1 MIIPSHELSL
11 VCNSPMFWSP
21 VPFAVCAPWPYV
33 SSAPIN
39 QCDVYR
45 RSSARLFTLNRL
57 EEIAARIAPI
67 GQRVGDV
74 YRAGSL
80 LIALDYTFCPE
91 FGLPLSPGMWVYESG
106 MYGADLTALF
116 AQVHSVSYSDAAAAI
131 SDAFDDGRGES
142 EQIRKLP
149 RWEQDLHPLHDQA
162 FDGLM
167 SAGAHPADACVF
179 RNPAGHRIA
188 TVTRVRTISGEIGEI
203 WNCLW
208 RRCGSYR
215 STWAEIF
222 PSKAFFLNADLMRK
236 FPGNPVHVCLDPFDA
251 RDRTGPSSPWIFTAL
266 PSGPKS
272 LMEADLRQ
280 LSGRDVRIDL
290 DCHGVEVLWRI
301 DATLMSA
308 GARSTAY
315 TIPTRNG
322 LYLSVND
329 AVTQAEAAGYV
340 IKGRRSAGAC
350 ERDIVISKPGEPIPG
365 SEIQR
370 KMLLSPWLKEGYLA
384 WIYAPEKTGKSWL
397 ASAIAQVVAS
407 GQGSVGKWVP
417 AQKTGVLLVDG
428 EMLPDELEETVR
440 LVSAGVG
447 PNKIAPAFEVLCAKA
462 QPSGVIDIE
471 TDEWQRQIE
480 KRLAGK
486 GLLILDNA
494 QSLMGNG
501 GLRLGDVQDWLRR
514 ICQRGV
520 AVIVMDHTNADGEL
534 QGSII
539 KRRIANV
546 LISMKCDDD
555 VAKANGIAEITYEG
569 GRRLHGVEAQPFVL
583 RRVHR
588 EAAVAFEILGAAD
601 VTAVEVDIPGRLQKM
616 ATVKYARDELGLSFR
631 QIDGEFGIPAS
642 TASDLLKAFRELKG
656 EDLKLFSAAMARL
669 EKGVVGE
676 SDEE

>member
-1 MIIPSHELSL
+1 MNISSHALSP
-11 VCNSPMFWSP
+11 VHTSPIFWP
-21 VPFAVCAPWPYV
+21 TVPFAVCAPWPYV
-33 SSAPIN
+33 SSAPID
-39 QCDVYR
+39 QCDVHR

-67 GQRVGDV
+67 GQRFGDV

-80 LIALDYTFCPE
+80 HVALDYTFSPE

-116 AQVHSVSYSDAAAAI
+116 AQVHNVSYSDAAAAI

-149 RWEQDLHPLHDQA
+149 RWEQDLHPLHDQT

-167 SAGAHPADACVF
+167 SAGAHPADVCVF
-179 RNPAGHRIA
+179 RNPAGQRIA

-208 RRCGSYR
+208 RRSGGYR

-222 PSKAFFLNADLMRK
+222 PSKTFFLNADLMRQ
-236 FPGNPVHVCLDPFDA
+236 FPGNPIHVRLSPFDA

-272 LMEADLRQ
+272 LLEVDLRQ
-280 LSGRDVRIDL
+280 LNGRDVRVDL
-290 DCHGVEVLWRI
+290 DGHGVEVLWRI
-301 DATLMSA
+301 DAALMSA

-315 TIPTRNG
+315 TIPKRTG

-329 AVTQAEAAGYV
+329 AVSQAEAAGFV
-340 IKGRRSAGAC
+340 IRGRRSEGVR

-407 GQGSVGKWVP
+407 GHGTVGKWAP
-417 AQKTGVLLVDG
+417 AQKAGVLLVDG
-428 EMLPDELEETVR
+428 EMLPDELDETVR
-440 LVSAGVG
+440 LVSAGVA
-447 PNKIAPAFEVLCAKA
+447 PDKIAPAFEVLCAKA

-501 GLRLGDVQDWLRR
+501 GLRLGEVQDWLRR
-514 ICQRGV
+514 ICQRGIG
-520 AVIVMDHTNADGEL
+520 VIVMDHTNADGEL
-534 QGSII
+534 QGSIT

-546 LISMKCDDD
+546 VISMKCDDD
-555 VAKANGIAEITYEG
+555 EARANGIAEITYES
-569 GRRLHGVEAQPFVL
+569 GRRLYGADREPFVL
-583 RRVHR
+583 QRVHH
-588 EAAVAFEILGAAD
+588 EAAVTFEVLGVAEAK
-601 VTAVEVDIPGRLQKM
+601 AVEVDIPDRLQKM
-616 ATVKYARDELGLSFR
+616 AKVKYARDELGLSYR
-631 QIDGEFGIPAS
+631 QIGGAFDIPAS

-656 EDLKLFSAAMARL
+656 EDLKLVNAAMARL
-669 EKGVVGE
+669 GEKAVHE